1 MKSVSQNTPTIY
13 SATTPEN
20 NPPQFVAS

>member
-20 NPPQFVAS
+20 NPPQFV

>member
-1 MKSVSQNTPTIY
+1 TVSQNTPTIY

-20 NPPQFVAS
+20 NPPQ

>member
-20 NPPQFVAS
+20 NPPQY